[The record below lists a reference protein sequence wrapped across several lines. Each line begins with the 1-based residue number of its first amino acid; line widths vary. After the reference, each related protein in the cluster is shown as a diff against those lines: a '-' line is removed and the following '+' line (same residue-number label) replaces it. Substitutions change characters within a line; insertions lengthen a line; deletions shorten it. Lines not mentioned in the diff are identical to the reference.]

1 MDFKYI
7 LNPNYVVAS
16 YLLSFLKEQEIKD
29 IFIAPGSRSA
39 PMALALSN
47 SDYFNVHIHFDER
60 ALGFMALGYAKA
72 QEKPAVIITTS
83 GSAVGNLLPA
93 LMEANQTNIPLIV
106 ISADRPYELLN
117 CGANQ
122 TCMQEG
128 IFSDYALSLAVPTL
142 DQYINLGVIHNRII
156 KAYEE
161 MLLKRKPLHLNVHI
175 REPLYT
181 LVKEYELTKDDFKVI
196 FNIVSFQ
203 NFKEIFGYLS
213 SLKNDE
219 ASSFLVKNF
228 EEKFF
233 SKYFDLLNELK
244 AKKDNLTSL
253 DNKTLQ
259 TTQTNQNNLKDE
271 KDLSKEESSF
281 DKLQVNKNIKE
292 SKEES
297 EEVTLTKEEN
307 PLKNEQYQKT
317 PDSQSSDFQKVTLP
331 SLYSFSKGFAYF
343 AKNNRVNGEGLE
355 DFLLT
360 KMILKPTIIL
370 VGDLTPSETIS
381 LSNILKD
388 IKNIVVADIQSS
400 LRSFIRIGEEG
411 THFLISEYE
420 ILDIND
426 YLVRNQE
433 EYNLLVFGG
442 RFISK
447 KLLNL
452 IQDFK
457 GEVTFINSSLTN
469 LNATNKNAQYITV
482 NYVLLLIRFIDL
494 KFNLKPSRE
503 ILEFRRE
510 QLEKLQVFHEKIK
523 SFYMEVNTFL
533 NFSTLN
539 YINVFKC
546 LERFTYK
553 GLFLGNS
560 SIIRAADILL
570 NPKAHVYSSRGVSGI
585 DGQIAT
591 ACAICE
597 ALENRAD
604 DKANNKNEPL
614 ISIIGDTTA
623 LYDLSSISL
632 LKNQNHILIII
643 NNNGGAIF
651 NKFPIENKETL
662 NKFFI
667 NPTNVSFKN
676 ICEMFKVSYVN
687 PINLKDYLSTI
698 ENYQKGSIVIELN
711 VSQDSSLPL
720 IETQIKSFKE
730 VLKG

>member
-39 PMALALSN
+39 PLALALSN
-47 SDYFNVHIHFDER
+47 SDYFNLHLHFDER

-93 LMEANQTNIPLIV
+93 LMEANQTNIPIIV

-122 TCMQEG
+122 TCMQDG
-128 IFSDYALSLAVPTL
+128 IFSDYALSLSIPCL
-142 DQYINLGVIHNRII
+142 DQYINLGVIHNRVI
-156 KAYEE
+156 KSYEE

-196 FNIVSFQ
+196 FNIASFES
-203 NFKEIFGYLS
+203 FKEILGYLS
-213 SLKNDE
+213 TLKNDE

-228 EEKFF
+228 EGKFF
-233 SKYFDLLNELK
+233 SKYFDLLNDRKQNEESF
-244 AKKDNLTSL
+244 NSL
-253 DNKTLQ
+253 DNKSI
-259 TTQTNQNNLKDE
+259 QTNQNNLKD
-271 KDLSKEESSF
+271 

-292 SKEES
+292 LKEES
-297 EEVTLTKEEN
+297 EEITQTKEEN

-381 LSNILKD
+381 LSNIFKD
-388 IKNIVVADIQSS
+388 IKNIVISDIQSS
-400 LRSFIRIGEEG
+400 LRSFIKRGEEG
-411 THFLISEYE
+411 THFFISEYE
-420 ILDIND
+420 ILNIND

-447 KLLNL
+447 KLLKL

-482 NYVLLLIRFIDL
+482 NYVLLLIRFLDL

-546 LERFTYK
+546 LERFSYK

-570 NPKAHVYSSRGVSGI
+570 NPKSMVYSSRGVSGI

-597 ALENRAD
+597 ALENKND
-604 DKANNKNEPL
+604 DNANNKNEPL

-687 PINLKDYLSTI
+687 PINLKDYLSTL
-698 ENYQKGSIVIELN
+698 ENYQVGPIVIELN

>member
-39 PMALALSN
+39 PLALALSN
-47 SDYFNVHIHFDER
+47 SDYFNLHLHFDER
-60 ALGFMALGYAKA
+60 ALCFMALGYAKA

-93 LMEANQTNIPLIV
+93 LMEANQTNIPIIV

-122 TCMQEG
+122 TCMQDG
-128 IFSDYALSLAVPTL
+128 IFSDYALSLSIPCL
-142 DQYINLGVIHNRII
+142 DQYINLGVIHNRVI
-156 KAYEE
+156 KSYEE

-196 FNIVSFQ
+196 FNIASFES
-203 NFKEIFGYLS
+203 FKEILGYLS
-213 SLKNDE
+213 TLKNDE

-228 EEKFF
+228 EGKFF
-233 SKYFDLLNELK
+233 SKYFDLLNDRKQNEESF
-244 AKKDNLTSL
+244 NSL
-253 DNKTLQ
+253 DNKSI
-259 TTQTNQNNLKDE
+259 QTNQNNLKD
-271 KDLSKEESSF
+271 

-292 SKEES
+292 LKEES
-297 EEVTLTKEEN
+297 EEITQTKEEN

-381 LSNILKD
+381 LSNIFKD
-388 IKNIVVADIQSS
+388 IKNIVISDIQSS
-400 LRSFIRIGEEG
+400 LRSFIKRGEEG
-411 THFLISEYE
+411 THFFISEYE
-420 ILDIND
+420 ILNIND

-447 KLLNL
+447 KLLKL

-482 NYVLLLIRFIDL
+482 NYVLLLIRFLDL

-546 LERFTYK
+546 LERFSYK

-570 NPKAHVYSSRGVSGI
+570 NPKSMVYSSRGVSGI

-597 ALENRAD
+597 ALENKND
-604 DKANNKNEPL
+604 DNANNKNEPL

-687 PINLKDYLSTI
+687 PINLKDYLSTL
-698 ENYQKGSIVIELN
+698 ENYQVGQIVIELN

>member
-39 PMALALSN
+39 PLALALSN
-47 SDYFNVHIHFDER
+47 SDYFNLHLHFDER

-93 LMEANQTNIPLIV
+93 LMEANQTNIPIIV

-122 TCMQEG
+122 TCMQDG
-128 IFSDYALSLAVPTL
+128 IFSDYALSLSIPCL
-142 DQYINLGVIHNRII
+142 DQYINLGVIHNRVI
-156 KAYEE
+156 KSYEE

-196 FNIVSFQ
+196 FNIASFES
-203 NFKEIFGYLS
+203 FKEILGYLS
-213 SLKNDE
+213 TLKNDE

-228 EEKFF
+228 EGKFF
-233 SKYFDLLNELK
+233 SKYFDLLNDRKQNEESF
-244 AKKDNLTSL
+244 NSL
-253 DNKTLQ
+253 DNKSI
-259 TTQTNQNNLKDE
+259 QTNQNNLKD
-271 KDLSKEESSF
+271 

-292 SKEES
+292 LKEES
-297 EEVTLTKEEN
+297 EEITQTKEEN

-381 LSNILKD
+381 LSNIFKD
-388 IKNIVVADIQSS
+388 IKNIVISDIQSS
-400 LRSFIRIGEEG
+400 LRSFIKRGEEG
-411 THFLISEYE
+411 THFFISEYE
-420 ILDIND
+420 ILNIND

-447 KLLNL
+447 KLLKL

-482 NYVLLLIRFIDL
+482 NYVLLLIRFLDL
-494 KFNLKPSRE
+494 KFNLKPLRE

-546 LERFTYK
+546 LERFSYK

-570 NPKAHVYSSRGVSGI
+570 NPKSMVYSSRGVSGI

-597 ALENRAD
+597 ALENKND
-604 DKANNKNEPL
+604 DNANNKNEPL

-687 PINLKDYLSTI
+687 PINLKDYLSTL
-698 ENYQKGSIVIELN
+698 ENYQVGPIVIELN

>member
-39 PMALALSN
+39 PLALALSN
-47 SDYFNVHIHFDER
+47 SDYFNLHLHFDER

-93 LMEANQTNIPLIV
+93 LMEANQTNIAIIV

-122 TCMQEG
+122 TCMQDG
-128 IFSDYALSLAVPTL
+128 IFSDYALSLSIPCL
-142 DQYINLGVIHNRII
+142 DQYINLGVIHNRVI
-156 KAYEE
+156 KSYEE

-196 FNIVSFQ
+196 FNIASFES
-203 NFKEIFGYLS
+203 FKEILGYLS
-213 SLKNDE
+213 TLKNDE

-228 EEKFF
+228 EGKFF
-233 SKYFDLLNELK
+233 SKYFDLLNDRKQNEESF
-244 AKKDNLTSL
+244 NSL
-253 DNKTLQ
+253 DNKSI
-259 TTQTNQNNLKDE
+259 QTNQNNLKD
-271 KDLSKEESSF
+271 

-292 SKEES
+292 LKEES
-297 EEVTLTKEEN
+297 EEITQTKEEN

-381 LSNILKD
+381 LSNIFKD
-388 IKNIVVADIQSS
+388 IKNIVISDIQSS
-400 LRSFIRIGEEG
+400 LRSFIKRGEEG
-411 THFLISEYE
+411 THFFISEYE
-420 ILDIND
+420 ILNIND

-447 KLLNL
+447 KLLKL

-482 NYVLLLIRFIDL
+482 NYVLLLIRFLDL

-546 LERFTYK
+546 LERFSYK

-570 NPKAHVYSSRGVSGI
+570 NPKSMVYSSRGVSGI

-597 ALENRAD
+597 ALENKND
-604 DKANNKNEPL
+604 DNANNKNEPL

-687 PINLKDYLSTI
+687 PINLKDYLSTL
-698 ENYQKGSIVIELN
+698 ENYQVGPIVIELN

>member
-39 PMALALSN
+39 PLALALSN
-47 SDYFNVHIHFDER
+47 SDYFNLHLHFDER

-93 LMEANQTNIPLIV
+93 LMEANQTNIPIIV

-122 TCMQEG
+122 TCMQDG
-128 IFSDYALSLAVPTL
+128 IFSDYALSLSIPCL
-142 DQYINLGVIHNRII
+142 DQYINLGVIHNRVI
-156 KAYEE
+156 KSYEE

-181 LVKEYELTKDDFKVI
+181 LVKKYELTKDDFKVI
-196 FNIVSFQ
+196 FNIASFES
-203 NFKEIFGYLS
+203 FKEILGYLS
-213 SLKNDE
+213 TLKNDE

-228 EEKFF
+228 EGKFF
-233 SKYFDLLNELK
+233 SKYFDLLNDRKQNEESF
-244 AKKDNLTSL
+244 NSL
-253 DNKTLQ
+253 DNKSI
-259 TTQTNQNNLKDE
+259 QTNQNNLKD
-271 KDLSKEESSF
+271 

-292 SKEES
+292 LKEES
-297 EEVTLTKEEN
+297 EEITQTKEEN

-381 LSNILKD
+381 LSNIFKD
-388 IKNIVVADIQSS
+388 IKNIVISDIQSS
-400 LRSFIRIGEEG
+400 LRSFIKRGEEG
-411 THFLISEYE
+411 THFFISEYE
-420 ILDIND
+420 ILNIND

-447 KLLNL
+447 KLLKL

-482 NYVLLLIRFIDL
+482 NYVLLLIRFLDL

-546 LERFTYK
+546 LERFSYK

-570 NPKAHVYSSRGVSGI
+570 NPKSMVYSSRGVSGI

-597 ALENRAD
+597 ALENKND
-604 DKANNKNEPL
+604 DNANNKNEPL

-687 PINLKDYLSTI
+687 PINLKDYLSTL
-698 ENYQKGSIVIELN
+698 ENYQVGPIVIELN

>member
-39 PMALALSN
+39 PLALALSN
-47 SDYFNVHIHFDER
+47 SDYFNLHLHFDER
-60 ALGFMALGYAKA
+60 ALCFMALGYAKA

-93 LMEANQTNIPLIV
+93 LMEANQTNIPIIV

-122 TCMQEG
+122 TCMQDG
-128 IFSDYALSLAVPTL
+128 IFSDYALSLSIPCL
-142 DQYINLGVIHNRII
+142 DQYINLGVIHNRVI
-156 KAYEE
+156 KSYEE

-196 FNIVSFQ
+196 FNIASFES
-203 NFKEIFGYLS
+203 FKEILGYLS
-213 SLKNDE
+213 TLKNDE

-228 EEKFF
+228 EGKFF
-233 SKYFDLLNELK
+233 SKYFDLLNDRKQNEESF
-244 AKKDNLTSL
+244 NSL
-253 DNKTLQ
+253 DNKSIQ
-259 TTQTNQNNLKDE
+259 ANQNNLKD
-271 KDLSKEESSF
+271 

-292 SKEES
+292 LKEES
-297 EEVTLTKEEN
+297 EEITQTKEEN

-381 LSNILKD
+381 LSNIFKD
-388 IKNIVVADIQSS
+388 IKNIVISDIQSS
-400 LRSFIRIGEEG
+400 LRSFIKRGEEG
-411 THFLISEYE
+411 THFFISEYE
-420 ILDIND
+420 ILNIND

-447 KLLNL
+447 KLLKL

-482 NYVLLLIRFIDL
+482 NYVLLLIRFLDL

-546 LERFTYK
+546 LERFSYK

-570 NPKAHVYSSRGVSGI
+570 NPKSMVYSSRGVSGI

-597 ALENRAD
+597 ALENKND
-604 DKANNKNEPL
+604 DNANNKNEPL

-687 PINLKDYLSTI
+687 PINLKDYLSTL
-698 ENYQKGSIVIELN
+698 ENYQVGQIVIELN

>member
-39 PMALALSN
+39 PLALALSN
-47 SDYFNVHIHFDER
+47 SDYFNLHLHFDER

-72 QEKPAVIITTS
+72 QEKLAVIITTS

-93 LMEANQTNIPLIV
+93 LMEANQTNIPIIV

-122 TCMQEG
+122 TCMQDG
-128 IFSDYALSLAVPTL
+128 IFSDYALSLSIPCL
-142 DQYINLGVIHNRII
+142 DQYINLGVIHNRVI
-156 KAYEE
+156 KSYEE

-196 FNIVSFQ
+196 FNIASFES
-203 NFKEIFGYLS
+203 FKEILGYLS
-213 SLKNDE
+213 TLKNDE

-228 EEKFF
+228 EGKFF
-233 SKYFDLLNELK
+233 SKYFDLLNDRKQNEESF
-244 AKKDNLTSL
+244 NSL
-253 DNKTLQ
+253 DNKSIQ
-259 TTQTNQNNLKDE
+259 ANQNNLKD
-271 KDLSKEESSF
+271 

-292 SKEES
+292 LKEES
-297 EEVTLTKEEN
+297 EEITQTKEEN

-381 LSNILKD
+381 LSNIFKD
-388 IKNIVVADIQSS
+388 IKNIVISDIQSS
-400 LRSFIRIGEEG
+400 LRSFIKRGEEG
-411 THFLISEYE
+411 THFFISEYE
-420 ILDIND
+420 ILNIND

-447 KLLNL
+447 KLLKL

-482 NYVLLLIRFIDL
+482 NYVLLLIRFLDL

-546 LERFTYK
+546 LERFSYK

-570 NPKAHVYSSRGVSGI
+570 NPKSMVYSSRGVSGI

-597 ALENRAD
+597 ALENKND
-604 DKANNKNEPL
+604 DNANNKNEPL

-687 PINLKDYLSTI
+687 PINLKDYLSTL
-698 ENYQKGSIVIELN
+698 ENYQVGQIVIELN

>member
-39 PMALALSN
+39 PLALALSN
-47 SDYFNVHIHFDER
+47 SDYFNLHLHFDER

-93 LMEANQTNIPLIV
+93 LMEANQTNIPIIV

-122 TCMQEG
+122 TCMQDG
-128 IFSDYALSLAVPTL
+128 IFSDYALSLSIPCL
-142 DQYINLGVIHNRII
+142 DQYINLGVIHNRVI
-156 KAYEE
+156 KSYEE

-196 FNIVSFQ
+196 FNIASFES
-203 NFKEIFGYLS
+203 FKEILGYLS
-213 SLKNDE
+213 TLKNDE

-228 EEKFF
+228 EGKFF
-233 SKYFDLLNELK
+233 SKYFDLLNDRKQNEESF
-244 AKKDNLTSL
+244 NSL
-253 DNKTLQ
+253 GNKSI
-259 TTQTNQNNLKDE
+259 QTNQNNLKD
-271 KDLSKEESSF
+271 

-292 SKEES
+292 LKEES
-297 EEVTLTKEEN
+297 EEITQTKEEN

-381 LSNILKD
+381 LSNIFKD
-388 IKNIVVADIQSS
+388 IKNIVISDIQSS
-400 LRSFIRIGEEG
+400 LRSFIKRGEEG
-411 THFLISEYE
+411 THFFISEYE
-420 ILDIND
+420 ILNIND

-447 KLLNL
+447 KLLKL

-482 NYVLLLIRFIDL
+482 NYVLLLIRFLDL
-494 KFNLKPSRE
+494 KFNLKPLRE

-546 LERFTYK
+546 LERFSYK

-570 NPKAHVYSSRGVSGI
+570 NPKSMVYSSRGVSGI

-597 ALENRAD
+597 ALENKND
-604 DKANNKNEPL
+604 DNANNKNEPL

-687 PINLKDYLSTI
+687 PINLKDYLSTL
-698 ENYQKGSIVIELN
+698 ENYQVGPIVIELN

>member
-39 PMALALSN
+39 PLALALSN
-47 SDYFNVHIHFDER
+47 SDYFNLHLHFDER

-93 LMEANQTNIPLIV
+93 LMEANQTNIPIIV

-122 TCMQEG
+122 TCMQDG
-128 IFSDYALSLAVPTL
+128 IFSDYALSLSIPCL
-142 DQYINLGVIHNRII
+142 DQYINLGVIHNRVI
-156 KAYEE
+156 KSYEE

-196 FNIVSFQ
+196 FNIASFES
-203 NFKEIFGYLS
+203 FKEILGYLS
-213 SLKNDE
+213 TLKNDE

-228 EEKFF
+228 EGKFF
-233 SKYFDLLNELK
+233 SKYFDLLNDRKQNEESFY
-244 AKKDNLTSL
+244 SL
-253 DNKTLQ
+253 DNKSIL
-259 TTQTNQNNLKDE
+259 TNQNNLKD
-271 KDLSKEESSF
+271 

-292 SKEES
+292 LKEES
-297 EEVTLTKEEN
+297 EEITQTKEEN

-381 LSNILKD
+381 LSNIFKD
-388 IKNIVVADIQSS
+388 IKNIVISDIQSS
-400 LRSFIRIGEEG
+400 LRSFIKRGEEG
-411 THFLISEYE
+411 THFFISEYE
-420 ILDIND
+420 ILNIND

-447 KLLNL
+447 KLLKL

-482 NYVLLLIRFIDL
+482 NYVLLLIRFLDL

-546 LERFTYK
+546 LERFSYK

-570 NPKAHVYSSRGVSGI
+570 NPKSMVYSSRGVSGI

-597 ALENRAD
+597 ALENKND
-604 DKANNKNEPL
+604 DNANNKNEPL

-687 PINLKDYLSTI
+687 PINLKDYLSTL
-698 ENYQKGSIVIELN
+698 ENYQVGPIVIELN

>member
-39 PMALALSN
+39 PLALALSN
-47 SDYFNVHIHFDER
+47 SDYFNLHLHFDER

-93 LMEANQTNIPLIV
+93 LMEANQTNIPIIV

-122 TCMQEG
+122 TCMQDG
-128 IFSDYALSLAVPTL
+128 IFSDYALSLSIPCL
-142 DQYINLGVIHNRII
+142 DQYINLGVIHNRVI
-156 KAYEE
+156 KSYEE

-196 FNIVSFQ
+196 FNIASFES
-203 NFKEIFGYLS
+203 FKEILGYLS
-213 SLKNDE
+213 TLKNDE

-228 EEKFF
+228 EGKFF
-233 SKYFDLLNELK
+233 SKYFDLLNDRKQNEESF
-244 AKKDNLTSL
+244 NSL
-253 DNKTLQ
+253 DNKSI
-259 TTQTNQNNLKDE
+259 QTNQNNLKD
-271 KDLSKEESSF
+271 

-292 SKEES
+292 LKEES
-297 EEVTLTKEEN
+297 EEITQTKEEN

-381 LSNILKD
+381 LSNIFKD
-388 IKNIVVADIQSS
+388 IKNIVISDIQSS
-400 LRSFIRIGEEG
+400 LRSFIKRGEEG
-411 THFLISEYE
+411 THFFISEYE
-420 ILDIND
+420 ILNIND

-447 KLLNL
+447 KLLKL

-482 NYVLLLIRFIDL
+482 NYVLLLIRFLDL

-523 SFYMEVNTFL
+523 SFFMEVNTFL

-546 LERFTYK
+546 LERFSYK

-570 NPKAHVYSSRGVSGI
+570 NPKSMVYSSRGVSGI

-597 ALENRAD
+597 ALENKND
-604 DKANNKNEPL
+604 DNANNKNEPL

-687 PINLKDYLSTI
+687 PINLKDYLSTL
-698 ENYQKGSIVIELN
+698 ENYQVGPIVIELN

>member
-39 PMALALSN
+39 PLALALSN
-47 SDYFNVHIHFDER
+47 SDYFNLHLHFDER
-60 ALGFMALGYAKA
+60 ALCFMALGYAKA

-93 LMEANQTNIPLIV
+93 LMEANQTNIPIIV

-122 TCMQEG
+122 TCMQDG
-128 IFSDYALSLAVPTL
+128 IFSDYALSLSIPCL
-142 DQYINLGVIHNRII
+142 DQYINLGVIHNRVI
-156 KAYEE
+156 KSYEE

-196 FNIVSFQ
+196 FNIASFES
-203 NFKEIFGYLS
+203 FKEILGYLS
-213 SLKNDE
+213 TLKNDE

-228 EEKFF
+228 EGKFF
-233 SKYFDLLNELK
+233 SKYFDLLNDRKQNEESF
-244 AKKDNLTSL
+244 NSL
-253 DNKTLQ
+253 DNKSI
-259 TTQTNQNNLKDE
+259 QTNQNNLKD
-271 KDLSKEESSF
+271 

-292 SKEES
+292 LKEES
-297 EEVTLTKEEN
+297 EEITQTKEEN
-307 PLKNEQYQKT
+307 PLKNEQYKKT

-381 LSNILKD
+381 LSNIFKD
-388 IKNIVVADIQSS
+388 IKNIVISDIQSS
-400 LRSFIRIGEEG
+400 LRSFIKRGEEG
-411 THFLISEYE
+411 THFFISEYE
-420 ILDIND
+420 ILNIND

-447 KLLNL
+447 KLLKL

-482 NYVLLLIRFIDL
+482 NYVLLLIRFLDL

-546 LERFTYK
+546 LERFSYK

-570 NPKAHVYSSRGVSGI
+570 NPKSMVYSSRGVSGI

-597 ALENRAD
+597 ALENKND
-604 DKANNKNEPL
+604 DNANNKNEPL

-687 PINLKDYLSTI
+687 PINLKDYLSTL
-698 ENYQKGSIVIELN
+698 ENYQVGPIVIELN

>member
-39 PMALALSN
+39 PLALALSN
-47 SDYFNVHIHFDER
+47 SDYFNLHLHFDER

-72 QEKPAVIITTS
+72 QEKLAVIITTS

-93 LMEANQTNIPLIV
+93 LMEANQTNIPIIV

-122 TCMQEG
+122 TCMQDG
-128 IFSDYALSLAVPTL
+128 IFSDYALSLSIPCL
-142 DQYINLGVIHNRII
+142 DQYINLGVIHNRVI
-156 KAYEE
+156 KSYEE

-196 FNIVSFQ
+196 FNIASFES
-203 NFKEIFGYLS
+203 FKEILGYLS
-213 SLKNDE
+213 TLKNDE

-228 EEKFF
+228 EGKFF
-233 SKYFDLLNELK
+233 SKYFDLLNDRKQNEESF
-244 AKKDNLTSL
+244 NSL
-253 DNKTLQ
+253 DNKSI
-259 TTQTNQNNLKDE
+259 QTNQNNLKD
-271 KDLSKEESSF
+271 

-292 SKEES
+292 LKEES
-297 EEVTLTKEEN
+297 EEITQTKEEN

-381 LSNILKD
+381 LSNIFKD
-388 IKNIVVADIQSS
+388 IKNIVISDIQSS
-400 LRSFIRIGEEG
+400 LRSFIKRGEEG
-411 THFLISEYE
+411 THFFISEYE
-420 ILDIND
+420 ILNIND

-447 KLLNL
+447 KLLKL

-482 NYVLLLIRFIDL
+482 NYVLLLIRFLDL

-546 LERFTYK
+546 LERFSYK

-570 NPKAHVYSSRGVSGI
+570 NPKSMVYSSRGVSGI

-597 ALENRAD
+597 ALENKND
-604 DKANNKNEPL
+604 DNANNKNEPL

-687 PINLKDYLSTI
+687 PINLKDYLSTL
-698 ENYQKGSIVIELN
+698 ENYQVGQIVIELN

>member
-39 PMALALSN
+39 PLALALSN
-47 SDYFNVHIHFDER
+47 SDYFNLHLHFDER

-93 LMEANQTNIPLIV
+93 LMEANQTNIPIIV

-122 TCMQEG
+122 TCMQDG
-128 IFSDYALSLAVPTL
+128 IFSDYALSLSIPCL
-142 DQYINLGVIHNRII
+142 DQYINLGVIHNRVI
-156 KAYEE
+156 KSYEE

-196 FNIVSFQ
+196 FNIASFES
-203 NFKEIFGYLS
+203 FKEILGYLS
-213 SLKNDE
+213 TLKNDE

-228 EEKFF
+228 ERKFF
-233 SKYFDLLNELK
+233 SKYFDLLNDRKQNEESF
-244 AKKDNLTSL
+244 NSL
-253 DNKTLQ
+253 DNKSI
-259 TTQTNQNNLKDE
+259 QTNQNNLKD
-271 KDLSKEESSF
+271 

-292 SKEES
+292 LKEES
-297 EEVTLTKEEN
+297 EEITQTKEEN

-381 LSNILKD
+381 LSNIFKD
-388 IKNIVVADIQSS
+388 IKNIVISDIQSS
-400 LRSFIRIGEEG
+400 LRSFIKRGEEG
-411 THFLISEYE
+411 THFFISEYE
-420 ILDIND
+420 ILNIND

-447 KLLNL
+447 KLLKL

-482 NYVLLLIRFIDL
+482 NYVLLLIRFLDL

-546 LERFTYK
+546 LERFSYK

-570 NPKAHVYSSRGVSGI
+570 NPKSMVYSSRGVSGI

-597 ALENRAD
+597 ALENKND
-604 DKANNKNEPL
+604 DNANNKNEPL

-687 PINLKDYLSTI
+687 PINLKDYLSTL
-698 ENYQKGSIVIELN
+698 ENYQVGPIVIELN

>member
-39 PMALALSN
+39 PLALALSN
-47 SDYFNVHIHFDER
+47 SDYFNLHLHFDER

-93 LMEANQTNIPLIV
+93 LMEANQTNIPIIV

-122 TCMQEG
+122 TCMQDG
-128 IFSDYALSLAVPTL
+128 IFSDYALSLSIPCL
-142 DQYINLGVIHNRII
+142 DQYINLGVIHNRVI
-156 KAYEE
+156 KSYEE

-196 FNIVSFQ
+196 FNIASFES
-203 NFKEIFGYLS
+203 FKEILGYLS
-213 SLKNDE
+213 TLKNDE

-228 EEKFF
+228 EGKFF
-233 SKYFDLLNELK
+233 SKYFDLLNDRKQNEESF
-244 AKKDNLTSL
+244 NSL
-253 DNKTLQ
+253 DNKSI
-259 TTQTNQNNLKDE
+259 QTNQNNLKD
-271 KDLSKEESSF
+271 

-292 SKEES
+292 LKEES
-297 EEVTLTKEEN
+297 EEITQTKEEN

-317 PDSQSSDFQKVTLP
+317 PDSQSRDFQKVTLP

-381 LSNILKD
+381 LSNIFKD
-388 IKNIVVADIQSS
+388 IKNIVISDIQSS
-400 LRSFIRIGEEG
+400 LRSFIKRGEEG
-411 THFLISEYE
+411 THFFISEYE
-420 ILDIND
+420 ILNIND

-447 KLLNL
+447 KLLKL

-482 NYVLLLIRFIDL
+482 NYVLLLIRFLDL

-523 SFYMEVNTFL
+523 SFYMEVNTYL

-546 LERFTYK
+546 LERFSYK

-570 NPKAHVYSSRGVSGI
+570 NPKSMVYSSRGVSGI

-597 ALENRAD
+597 ALENKND
-604 DKANNKNEPL
+604 DNANNKNEPL

-687 PINLKDYLSTI
+687 PINLKDYLSTL
-698 ENYQKGSIVIELN
+698 ENYQVGPIVIELN

>member
-1 MDFKYI
+1 MMDFKYI

-39 PMALALSN
+39 PLALALSN
-47 SDYFNVHIHFDER
+47 SDYFNLHLHFDER

-93 LMEANQTNIPLIV
+93 LMEANQTNIPIIV

-122 TCMQEG
+122 TCMQDG
-128 IFSDYALSLAVPTL
+128 IFSDYALSLSIPCL
-142 DQYINLGVIHNRII
+142 DQYINLGVIHNRVI
-156 KAYEE
+156 KSYEE

-196 FNIVSFQ
+196 FNIASFES
-203 NFKEIFGYLS
+203 FKEILGYLS
-213 SLKNDE
+213 TLKNDE

-228 EEKFF
+228 EGKFF
-233 SKYFDLLNELK
+233 SKYFDLLNDRKQNEESF
-244 AKKDNLTSL
+244 NSL
-253 DNKTLQ
+253 DNKSI
-259 TTQTNQNNLKDE
+259 QTNQNNLKD
-271 KDLSKEESSF
+271 

-292 SKEES
+292 LKEES
-297 EEVTLTKEEN
+297 EEITQTKEEN

-381 LSNILKD
+381 LSNIFKD
-388 IKNIVVADIQSS
+388 IKNIVISDIQSS
-400 LRSFIRIGEEG
+400 LRSFIKRGEEG
-411 THFLISEYE
+411 THFFISEYE
-420 ILDIND
+420 ILNIND

-447 KLLNL
+447 KLLKL

-482 NYVLLLIRFIDL
+482 NYVLLLIRFLDL

-546 LERFTYK
+546 LERFSYK

-570 NPKAHVYSSRGVSGI
+570 NPKSMVYSSRGVSGI

-597 ALENRAD
+597 ALENKND
-604 DKANNKNEPL
+604 DNANNKNEPL

-687 PINLKDYLSTI
+687 PINLKDYLSTL
-698 ENYQKGSIVIELN
+698 ENYQVGPIVIELN

>member
-39 PMALALSN
+39 PLALALSN
-47 SDYFNVHIHFDER
+47 SDYFNLHLHFDER

-93 LMEANQTNIPLIV
+93 LMEANQTNIPIIV

-122 TCMQEG
+122 TCMQDG
-128 IFSDYALSLAVPTL
+128 IFSDYALSLSIPCL
-142 DQYINLGVIHNRII
+142 DQYINLGVIHNRVI
-156 KAYEE
+156 KSYEE

-196 FNIVSFQ
+196 FNIASFES
-203 NFKEIFGYLS
+203 FKEILGYLS
-213 SLKNDE
+213 TLKNDE

-228 EEKFF
+228 EGKFF
-233 SKYFDLLNELK
+233 SKYFDLLNDRKQNEESF
-244 AKKDNLTSL
+244 NSL
-253 DNKTLQ
+253 DNKSI
-259 TTQTNQNNLKDE
+259 QTNQNNLKD
-271 KDLSKEESSF
+271 

-292 SKEES
+292 LKEES
-297 EEVTLTKEEN
+297 EEITQTKEEN

-381 LSNILKD
+381 LSNIFKD
-388 IKNIVVADIQSS
+388 IKNIVISDIQSS
-400 LRSFIRIGEEG
+400 LRSFIKRGEEG
-411 THFLISEYE
+411 THFFISEYE
-420 ILDIND
+420 ILNIND

-447 KLLNL
+447 KLLKL

-482 NYVLLLIRFIDL
+482 NYVLLLIRFLDL

-503 ILEFRRE
+503 ILEFSRE
-510 QLEKLQVFHEKIK
+510 QLEKIQVFHEKIK

-546 LERFTYK
+546 LERFSYK

-570 NPKAHVYSSRGVSGI
+570 NPKSMVYSSRGVSGI

-597 ALENRAD
+597 ALENKND
-604 DKANNKNEPL
+604 DNANNKNEPL

-687 PINLKDYLSTI
+687 PINLKDYLSTL
-698 ENYQKGSIVIELN
+698 ENYQVGQIVIELN

>member
-39 PMALALSN
+39 PLALALSN
-47 SDYFNVHIHFDER
+47 SDYFNLHLHFDER

-93 LMEANQTNIPLIV
+93 LMEANQTNIPIIV

-122 TCMQEG
+122 TCMQDG
-128 IFSDYALSLAVPTL
+128 IFSDYALSLSIPCL
-142 DQYINLGVIHNRII
+142 DQYINLGVIHNRVI
-156 KAYEE
+156 KSYEE

-196 FNIVSFQ
+196 FNIASFES
-203 NFKEIFGYLS
+203 FKEILGYLS
-213 SLKNDE
+213 TLKNDE

-228 EEKFF
+228 EGKFF
-233 SKYFDLLNELK
+233 SKYFDLLNDRKQNEESF
-244 AKKDNLTSL
+244 NSL
-253 DNKTLQ
+253 DNKSI
-259 TTQTNQNNLKDE
+259 QTNQNNLKD
-271 KDLSKEESSF
+271 

-292 SKEES
+292 LKEES
-297 EEVTLTKEEN
+297 EEITQTKEEN

-317 PDSQSSDFQKVTLP
+317 PDSLSSDFQKVTLP

-381 LSNILKD
+381 LSNIFKD
-388 IKNIVVADIQSS
+388 IKNIVISDIQSS
-400 LRSFIRIGEEG
+400 LRSFIKRGEEG
-411 THFLISEYE
+411 THFFISEYE
-420 ILDIND
+420 ILNIND

-447 KLLNL
+447 KLLKL

-482 NYVLLLIRFIDL
+482 NYVLLLIRFLDL

-546 LERFTYK
+546 LERFSYK

-570 NPKAHVYSSRGVSGI
+570 NPKSMVYSSRGVSGI

-597 ALENRAD
+597 ALENKND
-604 DKANNKNEPL
+604 DNANNKNEPL

-687 PINLKDYLSTI
+687 PINLKDYLSTL
-698 ENYQKGSIVIELN
+698 ENYQVGPIVIELN

>member
-39 PMALALSN
+39 PLALALSN
-47 SDYFNVHIHFDER
+47 SDYFNLHLHFDER

-93 LMEANQTNIPLIV
+93 LMEANQTNIPIIV

-122 TCMQEG
+122 TCMQDG
-128 IFSDYALSLAVPTL
+128 IFSDYALSLSIPCL
-142 DQYINLGVIHNRII
+142 DQYINLGVIHNRVI
-156 KAYEE
+156 KSYEE

-196 FNIVSFQ
+196 FNIASFES
-203 NFKEIFGYLS
+203 FKEILGYLS
-213 SLKNDE
+213 TLKNDE

-228 EEKFF
+228 EGKFF
-233 SKYFDLLNELK
+233 SKYFDLLNDRKQNEESF
-244 AKKDNLTSL
+244 NSL
-253 DNKTLQ
+253 DNKSI
-259 TTQTNQNNLKDE
+259 QTNQNNLKD
-271 KDLSKEESSF
+271 

-292 SKEES
+292 LKEES
-297 EEVTLTKEEN
+297 EEITQTKEEN

-381 LSNILKD
+381 LSNIFKD
-388 IKNIVVADIQSS
+388 IKNIVISDIQSS
-400 LRSFIRIGEEG
+400 LRSFIKRGEEG
-411 THFLISEYE
+411 THFFISEYE
-420 ILDIND
+420 ILNIND

-447 KLLNL
+447 KLLKL

-482 NYVLLLIRFIDL
+482 NYVLLLIRFLDL

-546 LERFTYK
+546 LERFSYK

-570 NPKAHVYSSRGVSGI
+570 NPKSMVYSSRGVSGI

-597 ALENRAD
+597 ALENKND
-604 DKANNKNEPL
+604 DNANNKNEPL

-687 PINLKDYLSTI
+687 PINLKDYLSI
-698 ENYQKGSIVIELN
+698 LENYQVGPIVIELN

>member
-39 PMALALSN
+39 PLALALSN
-47 SDYFNVHIHFDER
+47 SDYFNLHLHFDER
-60 ALGFMALGYAKA
+60 ALCFMALGYAKA

-93 LMEANQTNIPLIV
+93 LMEANQTNIPIIV

-122 TCMQEG
+122 TCMQDG
-128 IFSDYALSLAVPTL
+128 IFSDYALSLSIPCL
-142 DQYINLGVIHNRII
+142 DQYINLGVIHNRVI
-156 KAYEE
+156 KSYEE

-196 FNIVSFQ
+196 FNIASFES
-203 NFKEIFGYLS
+203 FKEILGYLS
-213 SLKNDE
+213 TLKNDE

-228 EEKFF
+228 EGKFF
-233 SKYFDLLNELK
+233 SKYFDLLNDRKQNEESF
-244 AKKDNLTSL
+244 NSL
-253 DNKTLQ
+253 DNKSI
-259 TTQTNQNNLKDE
+259 QTNQNNLKD
-271 KDLSKEESSF
+271 

-292 SKEES
+292 LKEES
-297 EEVTLTKEEN
+297 EEITQTKEEN

-381 LSNILKD
+381 LSNIFKD
-388 IKNIVVADIQSS
+388 IKNIVISDIQSS
-400 LRSFIRIGEEG
+400 LRSFIKRGEEG
-411 THFLISEYE
+411 THFFISEYE
-420 ILDIND
+420 ILNIND

-447 KLLNL
+447 KLLKL

-482 NYVLLLIRFIDL
+482 NYVLLLIRFLDL

-546 LERFTYK
+546 LERFSYK

-570 NPKAHVYSSRGVSGI
+570 NPKSMVYSSRGVSGI

-597 ALENRAD
+597 ALENKND
-604 DKANNKNEPL
+604 DNANNKNEPL

-687 PINLKDYLSTI
+687 PINLKDYLSTL
-698 ENYQKGSIVIELN
+698 ENYQVGPIVIELN

>member
-39 PMALALSN
+39 PLALALSN
-47 SDYFNVHIHFDER
+47 SDYFNLHLHFDER

-93 LMEANQTNIPLIV
+93 LMEANQTNIPIIV

-122 TCMQEG
+122 TCMQDG
-128 IFSDYALSLAVPTL
+128 IFSDYALSLSIPCL
-142 DQYINLGVIHNRII
+142 DQYINLGVIHNRVI
-156 KAYEE
+156 KSYEE

-196 FNIVSFQ
+196 FNIASFES
-203 NFKEIFGYLS
+203 FKEILGYLS
-213 SLKNDE
+213 TLKNDE

-228 EEKFF
+228 EGKFF
-233 SKYFDLLNELK
+233 SKYFDLLNDRKQNEESF
-244 AKKDNLTSL
+244 NSL
-253 DNKTLQ
+253 DNKSI
-259 TTQTNQNNLKDE
+259 QTNQNNLKD
-271 KDLSKEESSF
+271 

-292 SKEES
+292 LKEES
-297 EEVTLTKEEN
+297 EEITQTKEEN

-381 LSNILKD
+381 LSNIFKD
-388 IKNIVVADIQSS
+388 IKNIVISDIQSS
-400 LRSFIRIGEEG
+400 LRSFIKRGEEG
-411 THFLISEYE
+411 THFFISEYE
-420 ILDIND
+420 ILNIND

-447 KLLNL
+447 KLLKL

-482 NYVLLLIRFIDL
+482 NYVLLLIRFLDL

-546 LERFTYK
+546 LERFSYK

-570 NPKAHVYSSRGVSGI
+570 NPKSMVYSSRGVSGI

-597 ALENRAD
+597 ALENKND
-604 DKANNKNEPL
+604 DNANNKNEPL

-687 PINLKDYLSTI
+687 PINLKDYLSTL
-698 ENYQKGSIVIELN
+698 ENYQVGQIVIELN